1 VKFQPG
7 NSYLWLFV
15 VFAAGFMALLVASDR
30 MPVAADLA
38 AFTLPLMTGFLFLSE
53 FRSGL
58 VLDSWW
64 RATYPKGTWQY
75 KVGLT
80 MRAIVTILF
89 TGFAIAFSFMI

>member
-1 VKFQPG
+1 VRFQSG
-7 NSYLWLFV
+7 KSYLWLFV
-15 VFAAGFMALLVASDR
+15 VFATGFMVLLVASDR
-30 MPVAADLA
+30 FPVAANLA

-64 RATYPKGTWQY
+64 RATYPIGTWQY

-80 MRAIVTILF
+80 VRAILTILF
-89 TGFAIAFSFMI
+89 TYFAIEFSRLG